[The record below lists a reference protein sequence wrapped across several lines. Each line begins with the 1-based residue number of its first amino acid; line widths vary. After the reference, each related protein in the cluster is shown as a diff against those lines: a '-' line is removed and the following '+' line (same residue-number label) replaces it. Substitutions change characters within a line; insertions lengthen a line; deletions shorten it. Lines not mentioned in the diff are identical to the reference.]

1 MIEIMWFVVSGK
13 YCLQL
18 RTPIWRPSA
27 TVIQLQSPKLRHLF
41 NVYLLW
47 VQILSST
54 YILCETRQS
63 LHVQMS
69 TALKTQSST
78 TSSYWVLQDVDKGGA
93 RLQSDQC
100 GESPGPF
107 SGNDEKCSPNDFPSS
122 QPGIEINYSSFQP
135 TETRYII
142 LAGRLLSLTRV
153 WPSE

>member
-1 MIEIMWFVVSGK
+1 MQVICIFVWIWRLESNWRAHKILFEGPWPLTMVILMIEIMWSVVSGK

-78 TSSYWVLQDVDKGGA
+78 TSSYWVLQDVDKGGT
-93 RLQSDQC
+93 RLQYD
-100 GESPGPF
+100 
-107 SGNDEKCSPNDFPSS
+107 
-122 QPGIEINYSSFQP
+122 QPGG
-135 TETRYII
+135 T
-142 LAGRLLSLTRV
+142 AGVFPGNTL
-153 WPSE
+153 